1 MIKVSHEGV
10 DYFCETA
17 DEAVDLGAKL
27 RGIYY
32 SGSKKT
38 PQGEHAIGG
47 SRWTVTRFQSF
58 IKQLRDKQLQFLS
71 LVLES
76 PDGVTDSSLRQS
88 LGVSTNKGF
97 GPILTGI
104 SRRAKKAGVSL
115 QDILTSEKV
124 QLSANEKVSEF
135 KATAAFAQVAKEA
148 GGIK

>member
-1 MIKVSHEGV
+1 MIKISHDGV
-10 DYFCETA
+10 DYYCDTA
-17 DEAVDLGAKL
+17 DDAVSLGAKL
-27 RGIYY
+27 RGIPH
-32 SGSKKT
+32 SGPKKPPHSEQST
-38 PQGEHAIGG
+38 TG

-58 IKQLRDKQLQFLS
+58 ITQLRDRQRRFLS
-71 LVLES
+71 LVINS
-76 PDGVTDSSLRQS
+76 PDGLTDSSLRQS
-88 LGVSTNKGF
+88 LGVNTNKGF

-124 QLSANEKVSEF
+124 QLSANERVTEF